1 MGQACSPVVG
11 VEAFRSISE
20 LPSELQCE
28 VGGIAVLPLE
38 KELPSIP
45 LPELLT
51 SDTALLCYLSHILQA
66 YKVHHG
72 WHCPWPHLIFGNA
85 GNEPWYRSDIVFT
98 RPPAQMH

>member
-20 LPSELQCE
+20 LQCE
-28 VGGIAVLPLE
+28 VGAIAVLPLE
-38 KELPSIP
+38 EELPSIP

-72 WHCPWPHLIFGNA
+72 WHCP
-85 GNEPWYRSDIVFT
+85 
-98 RPPAQMH
+98 